1 MTRADDIEA
10 LARDALRLL
19 NMVQPTMQRHLR
31 RDVIEAV
38 VSGEAP
44 QSQAK
49 LVALWN
55 DVIARGQ
62 ALFGKR
68 TAGK

>member
-1 MTRADDIEA
+1 VTRVDDIGA

-31 RDVIEAV
+31 RAAIDAV
-38 VSGEAP
+38 VNSETP
-44 QSQAK
+44 QSQAE

-55 DVIARGQ
+55 DVVARGQ
-62 ALFGKR
+62 ALFGKKEA
-68 TAGK
+68 AG